1 MQSTIWDNLGYF
13 SSKKQSSEIE
23 LIAAI
28 FETYVCSLDWHLP
41 KYTMHHVRNKAEM
54 RKYMLKNL

>member
-28 FETYVCSLDWHLP
+28 FETYVCSLD
-41 KYTMHHVRNKAEM
+41 
-54 RKYMLKNL
+54 